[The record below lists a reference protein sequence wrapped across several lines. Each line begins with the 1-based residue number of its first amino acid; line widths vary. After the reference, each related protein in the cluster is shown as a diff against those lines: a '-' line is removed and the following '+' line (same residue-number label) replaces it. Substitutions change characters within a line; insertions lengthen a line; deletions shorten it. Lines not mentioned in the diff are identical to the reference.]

1 MAITLNHTIVPSH
14 KHVLSAQFYARIFNF
29 DYEQDWGPF
38 AIVRVN
44 DNLTLDFMEKDKFSS
59 NHYAFKVSEEEFDTI
74 LQRIKTEKCGFGS
87 GPSSVKNEEINHA
100 YGGRGV
106 YFPDPSGHI
115 LEIIT
120 QDYDLS

>member
-14 KHVLSAQFYARIFNF
+14 NHVTSAQFYTRIFNF

-44 DNLTLDFMEKDKFSS
+44 DSLTLDFMEKEKFSS
-59 NHYAFKVSEEEFDTI
+59 NHYAFKVSEEEFDAI
-74 LQRIKTEKCGFGS
+74 LQRIKTEQCGFGS
-87 GPSSVKNEEINHA
+87 GPMSVKNGEINHA

-106 YFPDPSGHI
+106 YFPDPNGHI